1 MPLSIPENACGRRAR
16 KLRCTPSPTA
26 PFTSRLVGA
35 SPVGVAPTYLSA
47 RRVPSF
53 SRCAM
58 LSSRCCAAAALAL
71 ASSLAVLVAA
81 CAAASSEPTTT
92 SAPAVTTV
100 ISPPVSGAANC
111 TRCGGATLQSRAVRL
126 QAIKAQILSKLGM
139 KRAPNVTR
147 RALPGIP
154 PLHRLLDRYDA
165 GMMQADAPF
174 EPGEQYADDDDFH
187 MAAEKI
193 ITFGQHGEPRNSA
206 LLGPFE

>member
-1 MPLSIPENACGRRAR
+1 
-16 KLRCTPSPTA
+16 
-26 PFTSRLVGA
+26 
-35 SPVGVAPTYLSA
+35 
-47 RRVPSF
+47 
-53 SRCAM
+53 M

-92 SAPAVTTV
+92 TPAAVTTV
-100 ISPPVSGAANC
+100 VSAGGAAANC
-111 TRCGGATLQSRAVRL
+111 TRCGGATSQSRAVRL
-126 QAIKAQILSKLGM
+126 QAIKEQILSKLGM

-174 EPGEQYADDDDFH
+174 EPGEQYDDDDDFH

-193 ITFGQHGEPRNSA
+193 ITFGQHGELRNCAHAARISSPLPPFSFFSSTDPRTTVSV
-206 LLGPFE
+206 